1 MLNIIVMALLLYG
14 AIASYILWR
23 QHDSKA
29 AQVRS
34 DLNDTGIDSG
44 PAFMK
49 SLGLEE
55 FPASPLTKYELMVAH
70 GEHWAQHASYL
81 LSWVLGAAA
90 PTLLVFMV
98 TNHAHAPLLIR
109 LVTGLVL
116 VAVIV
121 NGFWFYP
128 SSIQLAEAEAAEYGR
143 YTKRLSDQ
151 WVTVKLVWVVYAF
164 FGVGFLI
171 HSFFM

>member
-1 MLNIIVMALLLYG
+1 MLNIIVIALLLYG
-14 AIASYILWR
+14 AIASYVLWR
-23 QHDSKA
+23 QHDSTA

-49 SLGLEE
+49 SLGLEA
-55 FPASPLTKYELMVAH
+55 FPVSPLTKYELMVAH

-98 TNHAHAPLLIR
+98 TDHQHTPLLTG
-109 LVTGLVL
+109 LVTGLVM

-128 SSIQLAEAEAAEYGR
+128 PRIQLAEAKAAEHDL

-151 WVTVKLVWVVYAF
+151 WASVKLVWVIYAV

-171 HSFFM
+171 HSLFM